1 MRTFHRHAS
10 TLSSSRARLAVTP
23 LAIAVLLAML
33 LLALPTWAH
42 EPTEAAKQR
51 MLDGNYWDFIWLG
64 AEHMLTGYDHLLF
77 LLGVLFF
84 LARPRDIVKFIT
96 VFTVGHTL
104 TLLLGTFSAIQV
116 NTYVIDAIIALTVIY
131 KAFENLDGFKRWLG
145 ISPPP
150 LLWMVF
156 AFGLIHGLGLSMRLQ
171 QLTLIADSELAGK
184 ILTFNVGV
192 EVGQIAALLVMG
204 AVLSL
209 WRGLASWKPFT
220 AAVNGALIVAGAAL
234 LVVQVNGY
242 LTTPPQTRNAAV
254 TARLDLNTSS
264 QSIPLSVQGASHVP
278 HS

>member
-1 MRTFHRHAS
+1 MRIFNRHAS
-10 TLSSSRARLAVTP
+10 TWSCSRARPAASPRAVV
-23 LAIAVLLAML
+23 ILLAML
-33 LLALPTWAH
+33 MPALPTLAH

-51 MLDGNYWDFIWLG
+51 MLDGGYLDFIWLG

-96 VFTVGHTL
+96 VFTLGHTL
-104 TLLLGTFSAIQV
+104 TLLLGTFAAIQV
-116 NTYVIDAIIALTVIY
+116 NTYVIDALIALTVIY

-150 LLWMVF
+150 LLLMVF
-156 AFGLIHGLGLSMRLQ
+156 VFGLIHGMGLSMRLQ
-171 QLTLIADSELAGK
+171 QMTLVADSELAGK

-209 WRGLASWKPFT
+209 WRDLASWKPFT
-220 AAVNGALIVAGAAL
+220 KAINGALIVAGAAL
-234 LVVQVNGY
+234 FAFQVNGY
-242 LTTPPQTRNAAV
+242 LTTPAQTRNAAA
-254 TARLDLNTSS
+254 TARIDSHS
-264 QSIPLSVQGASHVP
+264 ASDSIPLSAQGTSHAI